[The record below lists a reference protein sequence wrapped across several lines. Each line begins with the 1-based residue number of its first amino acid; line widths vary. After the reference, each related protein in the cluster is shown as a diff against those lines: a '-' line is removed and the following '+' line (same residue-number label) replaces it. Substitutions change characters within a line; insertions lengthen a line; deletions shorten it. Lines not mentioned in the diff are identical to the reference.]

1 MTRNTPEDQLLSTL
15 VRRFGETDDIPDLA
29 EVSEIAAA
37 TAAVL
42 FPRVEIDIDLI
53 VSRVRE
59 SISHRMGEGVSLVEN
74 DERHDPEWVTS
85 RPIDWNYSR
94 AYETYLLEE
103 NWPPRVVR
111 SLSAVTER
119 ITGYLQDPNVDGSW
133 DRRGL
138 VIGHVQSGKTAN
150 YLGLV
155 ARAADAG
162 YKFIVVVAG
171 IHNNLRQQTQ
181 ERVDEG
187 FVGEISD
194 PVRKDRMRAEGETV
208 RIGVGLDPGH
218 QSPVALTSTAKDF
231 KRAVA
236 ESLRSRLDDWRKPV
250 VIVIKKNRSTLNALI
265 RWLREYNVD
274 AGQDQIADLPML
286 FIDDEADNASI
297 NTNKPELKPTTTNRL
312 IRELL
317 QLFRKSSYVGYTAT
331 PFANIFINPDS
342 YGDDETRQ
350 NLFPR
355 HFIYS
360 LDAPNNYFG
369 PNRIFLDDD
378 GPERHLRE
386 IHDCHDVIPLSH
398 RKDDAVADLPPTLK
412 AAIRT
417 FLLARA
423 VRNLRGQKTGH
434 CTMLVNVSRFTN
446 IQNEVRFLVDDYL
459 EILADACESNGG
471 FSTSIAGRNPH
482 IAEIAETFGEEYL
495 DCGFTWEQVLPAL
508 PDAAAAIQTAVV
520 NSKSPDTLNYTE
532 HADRTPPEAITVI
545 AVGGLSLSRG
555 LTLEGLTVSYMF
567 RNTKMYDTLLQMGR
581 WFGYRSGYEDLCRI
595 WLSAESIGW
604 YTHIS
609 RSAEELRARIL
620 EMNRSGQTPDKFGL
634 MVRSHP
640 DALMVTAMNKMRHA
654 ETRSVFVSYDGRVQE
669 TWALQAEEDVHERN
683 RQRVIDLY
691 AELKAT
697 YADQKVE
704 NAQRAHNSVW
714 RGVPVD
720 VARSFLQDFEV
731 HPHRSGTFA
740 SIRAYLDG
748 VRDRFPEW
756 DIAFISLQN
765 KQGTLKTTDLNGWA
779 MVHQVRKAG
788 REAETDSLKT
798 PNGGGYLVTNNQRV
812 AGTREEE
819 SGLTKAEMARATV
832 LASAR
837 DVQKPTDLD
846 FRHVT
851 VRGRPLLMLHL
862 VDLTNPLTDDEII
875 LSGAPAIGVSF
886 PATGE
891 FATVEYVL
899 NQVMIDELNA
909 ERVDDPDDEEDFDH
923 EDTEVQDGDQP

>member
-1 MTRNTPEDQLLSTL
+1 MTRNTPEDQLQSTL
-15 VRRFGETDDIPDLA
+15 VRRFGETAEIPS
-29 EVSEIAAA
+29 VSEILEVA
-37 TAAVL
+37 TATAGVL
-42 FPRVEIDIDLI
+42 FPDAEVDIDL
-53 VSRVRE
+53 VVARVRE
-59 SISHRMGEGVSLVEN
+59 SINHRMGEGVSLVEE
-74 DERHDPEWVTS
+74 DEAHDPAWVRS

-103 NWPPRVVR
+103 RWPPKVVR

-119 ITGYLQDPNVDGSW
+119 ITSYLQDPNIDGSW

-194 PVRKDRMRAEGETV
+194 PVRRDRMRTEGETV

-218 QSPVALTSTAKDF
+218 QSPVALTSTANDF
-231 KRAVA
+231 KRAMA
-236 ESLRSRLDDWRKPV
+236 ENLRGRLDDWRKPV
-250 VIVIKKNRSTLNALI
+250 VVVIKKNRSTLNALI
-265 RWLREYNVD
+265 KWLREYNVEV
-274 AGQDQIADLPML
+274 GQDQISDLPML

-297 NTNKPELKPTTTNRL
+297 NTNKPELAPTTTNKL

-331 PFANIFINPDS
+331 PFANIFIDPDS
-342 YGDDETRQ
+342 YGNAETHRD
-350 NLFPR
+350 LFPR

-369 PNRIFLDDD
+369 PDRIFLDEV
-378 GPERHLRE
+378 GSERHLRE
-386 IHDCHDVIPLSH
+386 INDCHDIIPLKH
-398 RKDDAVADLPPTLK
+398 RKVDTIAELPQTLL

-417 FLLARA
+417 FLLARTI
-423 VRNLRGQKTGH
+423 RNLRGQKSGH
-434 CTMLVNVSRFTN
+434 CTMLVNVSRFVN
-446 IQNEVRFLVDDYL
+446 IQQEVRLLIHEYL
-459 EILADACESNGG
+459 EVLTDAFSANGG
-471 FSTSIAGRNPH
+471 LPLAMAARNPH
-482 IAEIAETFGEEYL
+482 IAAITETLAEGYPECEFSLG
-495 DCGFTWEQVLPAL
+495 DILPNL
-508 PDAAAAIQTAVV
+508 PDAASAIQTAVV
-520 NSKSPDTLNYTE
+520 NSKSPDALNYVE
-532 HADRTPPEAITVI
+532 HAERTPPEALSVI

-595 WLSAESIGW
+595 WLSAESKGW
-604 YTHIS
+604 YTYIS
-609 RSAEELRARIL
+609 HSAEELRARIV

-654 ETRSVFVSYDGRVQE
+654 ETRSVSISYDGRVQE
-669 TWALQAEEDVHERN
+669 TWALQAEADVHDRN
-683 RQRVIDLY
+683 RKRVTDLY
-691 AELKAT
+691 SALCTNHADLKAT
-697 YADQKVE
+697 GGHRPH
-704 NAQRAHNSVW
+704 NAVW
-714 RGVPVD
+714 RGVPVGL
-720 VARSFLQDFEV
+720 VRRFLEDLEV

-740 SIRAYLDG
+740 SIRDYLDL
-748 VRDRFPEW
+748 VRDRFPDW
-756 DIAFISLQN
+756 DVVFVSLRN
-765 KQGTLKTTDLNGWA
+765 RKRKLRTTDLNGWS

-788 REAETDSLKT
+788 REAETEALKE
-798 PNGGGYLVTNNQRV
+798 PNGGGYVVTNNQRV
-812 AGTREEE
+812 AGTGEEA
-819 SGLTKAEMARATV
+819 SGLDENEIARAAA
-832 LASAR
+832 LANQR
-837 DVQKPTDLD
+837 DKKSPTDLD
-846 FRHVT
+846 FRHVS

-862 VDLTNPLTDDEII
+862 IDLTNPLVENDPLLT
-875 LSGAPAIGVSF
+875 GAPAIGVSF

-909 ERVDDPDDEEDFDH
+909 EIVDDPDQEEDFDH
-923 EDTEVQDGDQP
+923 EDTEVSDGAPS